1 MHVWW
6 QKFQF
11 GWVSWIWKC
20 KNTHLPVCWELL
32 GEAMR
37 IVGQEGEIRNTQIQK
52 CYFGICR
59 AGASW
64 EEAQISPNSDRRFQV
79 HSPRMQ
85 PLHWKSTLHKLHISP
100 FTLQATKYILDTANN
115 RQCTVNNT
123 PVHNR
128 LHLTQMGRAQLYKAV
143 PQCIS
148 CTVLCIEHCTQHALE
163 CTAIGFVSSSEQTA
177 CLHLWL
183 PANPSPLASPSSS
196 SLSSSPS
203 LS

>member
-1 MHVWW
+1 MLLWHLSSWRDVWRKHKSP
-6 QKFQF
+6 QT
-11 GWVSWIWKC
+11 VIAASKC
-20 KNTHLPVCWELL
+20 THPECSHCIGNGLNT
-32 GEAMR
+32 
-37 IVGQEGEIRNTQIQK
+37 
-52 CYFGICR
+52 
-59 AGASW
+59 
-64 EEAQISPNSDRRFQV
+64 AQ
-79 HSPRMQ
+79 
-85 PLHWKSTLHKLHISP
+85 LHISP
-100 FTLQATKYILDTANN
+100 ITLQATKYILDTANN